1 MAEQVVHLQVE
12 LTIHDGDFE
21 AFERVA
27 QEMIAGTRAE
37 PGALGYE
44 WYLSSDGKR
53 CVIYESYRDA
63 GALLAHING
72 PVVQQGVPK
81 LLQHSALTRCR
92 VFGDPGA
99 EARAIL
105 TEFGAE
111 IFDGWRSLSTK

>member
-1 MAEQVVHLQVE
+1 MAEQAVHLQVE
-12 LTIHDGDFE
+12 LTIHDGEFE
-21 AFERVA
+21 TFERVA

-72 PVVQQGVPK
+72 PVVQQGLPK
-81 LLQHSALTRCR
+81 LLQHSALSRCR
-92 VFGDPGA
+92 VFGDPGPQA
-99 EARAIL
+99 GAIL
-105 TEFGAE
+105 TGFGAE
-111 IFDGWRSLSTK
+111 IFPRWLGMATE